1 MLAQAVAYLP
11 KMRELSSSCLY
22 LLSWLLSV
30 KVDSICLRISL
41 VVCTFFWLLLAKF
54 TDVPLPPVILAS
66 SWLKAFGASA
76 AQILQRLMLFAA
88 V

>member
-30 KVDSICLRISL
+30 KVDSICLRMSL
-41 VVCTFFWLLLAKF
+41 VDCTFFWLLLAKL
-54 TDVPLPPVILAS
+54 TDVTVPPVIVATKSGLPLALLPDAQC
-66 SWLKAFGASA
+66 LKSLCA
-76 AQILQRLMLFAA
+76 AG
-88 V
+88 